1 MYAAFGSHC
10 DRPPYYPWLF
20 AFDAKTL
27 AISSFWTTPVLI
39 CACAQGACALPVWLG
54 ARTPSAAH
62 AWDIYSCAR
71 LPTVGRGT
79 DLFPSSSSAVG

>member
-1 MYAAFGSHC
+1 MRAGLALYKGLVYAAFGSHC

-39 CACAQGACALPVWLG
+39 CA
-54 ARTPSAAH
+54 
-62 AWDIYSCAR
+62 
-71 LPTVGRGT
+71 
-79 DLFPSSSSAVG
+79 